1 MNISELVGDKLPE
14 IKKVLFGSD
23 DTTETVETTEE
34 AAVEAAFLDAKLVD
48 GTIVRVEPA
57 VEVGASVKVI
67 DEAANEID
75 APDGDHE
82 LEDGTI
88 IRTEGA
94 VIVEVM
100 APEAEEEEV
109 EAEED
114 EKEKEEMASE
124 ESTEEEDVDVD
135 VKMAAIAA
143 DIVAAHNFASAEVVE
158 GINSR
163 FDEMEKAIGMITDIV
178 EKMAAKPSVEPTKKV
193 NNPFAKATSDA
204 DIVEKMRKA
213 LKK

>member
-14 IKKVLFGSD
+14 IKKVLFGTD
-23 DTTETVETTEE
+23 DTTEVETTEE
-34 AAVEAAFLDAKLVD
+34 AAVEAAFLDAKLID

-57 VEVGASVKVI
+57 VEVGAVVKVI

-82 LEDGTI
+82 MEDGTI

-100 APEAEEEEV
+100 APEVEEEVEEEEV
-109 EAEED
+109 EAE

-124 ESTEEEDVDVD
+124 DVD
-135 VKMAAIAA
+135 VKMSAIAA
-143 DIVAAHNFASAEVVE
+143 DVLAAHNFASAEAIE

-193 NNPFAKATSDA
+193 NNPFAKTTSEA

>member
-1 MNISELVGDKLPE
+1 MNISELVGNKLPE
-14 IKKVLFGSD
+14 IKKILFG
-23 DTTETVETTEE
+23 TEVEET
-34 AAVEAAFLDAKLVD
+34 VEAAFLDAKLVD

-67 DEAANEID
+67 DEEANEID

-100 APEAEEEEV
+100 APEAEEEDSEEEV
-109 EAEED
+109 EAE
-114 EKEKEEMASE
+114 EKEKEEMAAE
-124 ESTEEEDVDVD
+124 EVDVD
-135 VKMAAIAA
+135 VKMSAIAA
-143 DIVAAHNFASAEVVE
+143 DVIAAHNFASAEAIE
-158 GINSR
+158 GINTR

-193 NNPFAKATSDA
+193 NNPFAKANSQEDL
-204 DIVEKMRKA
+204 VEKMKKV

>member
-23 DTTETVETTEE
+23 DTTTEVETTEE
-34 AAVEAAFLDAKLVD
+34 AVEAAFLDAKLVD

-67 DEAANEID
+67 DEEANEID

-100 APEAEEEEV
+100 APEVEEEEV
-109 EAEED
+109 EAED
-114 EKEKEEMASE
+114 EKEKEEMAAE
-124 ESTEEEDVDVD
+124 ETAEEEVDVE

-143 DIVAAHNFASAEVVE
+143 DVIAAESFASADAVDA
-158 GINSR
+158 INTR
-163 FDEMEKAIGMITDIV
+163 FDEMEKAIGLITDIV

-193 NNPFAKATSDA
+193 NNPFAKANSQEEL
-204 DIVEKMRKA
+204 VEKMRKA

>member
-1 MNISELVGDKLPE
+1 MNISELVGKKLPE
-14 IKKVLFGSD
+14 IKKILFR
-23 DTTETVETTEE
+23 TEE
-34 AAVEAAFLDAKLVD
+34 DEPVEAAFIDGKLVD

-57 VEVGASVKVI
+57 VEVGAVVKVI

-100 APEAEEEEV
+100 APEAEEEESEEEEV
-109 EAEED
+109 EAE

-124 ESTEEEDVDVD
+124 DVD
-135 VKMAAIAA
+135 VKMSAIAA
-143 DIVAAHNFASAEVVE
+143 DVLAAHNFASAEAIE
-158 GINSR
+158 GINTR
-163 FDEMEKAIGMITDIV
+163 FDEMEKAIGLITDIV

-193 NNPFAKATSDA
+193 NNPFAKANSQEDL
-204 DIVEKMRKA
+204 VEKMRKA

>member
-48 GTIVRVEPA
+48 GSIVRVEPA
-57 VEVGASVKVI
+57 VEVGAVVKVI

-82 LEDGTI
+82 MEDGTI

-100 APEAEEEEV
+100 APESEEEEVEEEV

-124 ESTEEEDVDVD
+124 VDDVD

-158 GINSR
+158 GINTR

-193 NNPFAKATSDA
+193 NNPFAKADNA
-204 DIVEKMRKA
+204 DEMVERMRKV
-213 LKK
+213 LKSK

>member
-14 IKKVLFGSD
+14 IKKVLFGTD
-23 DTTETVETTEE
+23 DTTKEVETTEE

-57 VEVGASVKVI
+57 VEVGAVVKVI

-100 APEAEEEEV
+100 APEAEEEDSEEEEV
-109 EAEED
+109 EAE

-124 ESTEEEDVDVD
+124 DIDVDVT
-135 VKMAAIAA
+135 MSAIAA
-143 DIVAAHNFASAEVVE
+143 DVIAAHNFASAEVVE

>member
-14 IKKVLFGSD
+14 IKKVLFGTD
-23 DTTETVETTEE
+23 DTTTEVETTEE

-109 EAEED
+109 EEEVEAED

-124 ESTEEEDVDVD
+124 VDAVD

-143 DIVAAHNFASAEVVE
+143 DIVAAHNFASVEAVE

-193 NNPFAKATSDA
+193 NNPFAKVTSDA
-204 DIVEKMRKA
+204 DVVEKMRKA

>member
-14 IKKVLFGSD
+14 IKKVLFGTD
-23 DTTETVETTEE
+23 DTTTEVETTEE
-34 AAVEAAFLDAKLVD
+34 AVEAAFLDAKLVD

-57 VEVGASVKVI
+57 VEVGAVVKVI

-100 APEAEEEEV
+100 APEAEEEESEEEV

-124 ESTEEEDVDVD
+124 DVD
-135 VKMAAIAA
+135 VKMSAIAA
-143 DIVAAHNFASAEVVE
+143 DVLAAHNFASAEAVE
-158 GINSR
+158 AINTR

-193 NNPFAKATSDA
+193 NNPFAKTTSEA

>member
-1 MNISELVGDKLPE
+1 MNISELVGNKLPE
-14 IKKVLFGSD
+14 IKKVLFGTD

-100 APEAEEEEV
+100 APEAEEEV
-109 EAEED
+109 EAE

-124 ESTEEEDVDVD
+124 DVE
-135 VKMAAIAA
+135 VKMSAIAA
-143 DIVAAHNFASAEVVE
+143 DVLAAHNFASAEAIE

-193 NNPFAKATSDA
+193 NNPFAKANSQEEL
-204 DIVEKMRKA
+204 VEKMRKA

>member
-1 MNISELVGDKLPE
+1 MNISELVGNKLPE
-14 IKKVLFGSD
+14 IKKILFGSEAE
-23 DTTETVETTEE
+23 ET
-34 AAVEAAFLDAKLVD
+34 VEAAFIDGKLVD

-100 APEAEEEEV
+100 APEAEEEDSEAEV
-109 EAEED
+109 EAE
-114 EKEKEEMASE
+114 EKEKEEMAAE
-124 ESTEEEDVDVD
+124 EVDVD
-135 VKMAAIAA
+135 VKMSAIAA
-143 DIVAAHNFASAEVVE
+143 DVIAAHNFASAEAIE
-158 GINSR
+158 GINTR

>member
-14 IKKVLFGSD
+14 IKKLLFGSD

-57 VEVGASVKVI
+57 VEVGAVVKVI

-100 APEAEEEEV
+100 APEAEEEESEEEV
-109 EAEED
+109 EAE

-124 ESTEEEDVDVD
+124 DVD
-135 VKMAAIAA
+135 VKMSAIAA
-143 DIVAAHNFASAEVVE
+143 DVIAAHNFASAEAIE

-193 NNPFAKATSDA
+193 NNPFAKADNA
-204 DIVEKMRKA
+204 DEMVERMRKV
-213 LKK
+213 LKSK

>member
-1 MNISELVGDKLPE
+1 MNISELVGNKLPE
-14 IKKVLFGSD
+14 IKKILFG
-23 DTTETVETTEE
+23 TEAEET
-34 AAVEAAFLDAKLVD
+34 VEAAFIDGKLLD

-94 VIVEVM
+94 VIVEVL
-100 APEAEEEEV
+100 APEVEEEESEEEV
-109 EAEED
+109 EAE

-124 ESTEEEDVDVD
+124 DVDVD
-135 VKMAAIAA
+135 VKMSAIAA
-143 DIVAAHNFASAEVVE
+143 DVIAAHNFASAESIE
-158 GINSR
+158 GINTR

-193 NNPFAKATSDA
+193 NNPFAKANSQEDL
-204 DIVEKMRKA
+204 VEKMRKV

>member
-14 IKKVLFGSD
+14 IKKLLFGSD

-34 AAVEAAFLDAKLVD
+34 AVEAAFLDAKLVD

-57 VEVGASVKVI
+57 VEVGAVVKVI

-100 APEAEEEEV
+100 APEAEEEESEEEV
-109 EAEED
+109 EAE

-124 ESTEEEDVDVD
+124 DVDL
-135 VKMAAIAA
+135 KMSAIAA
-143 DIVAAHNFASAEVVE
+143 DVLAAHNFASAEAIE

-193 NNPFAKATSDA
+193 NNPFAKADNA
-204 DIVEKMRKA
+204 DEMVERMRKV
-213 LKK
+213 LKSK

>member
-14 IKKVLFGSD
+14 IKNLLFG
-23 DTTETVETTEE
+23 TEATEATEE
-34 AAVEAAFLDAKLVD
+34 AVEAAFLDAKLVD
-48 GTIVRVEPA
+48 GTIVRIEPA
-57 VEVGASVKVI
+57 VEVGAVVKVI

-94 VIVEVM
+94 VVVEVM
-100 APEAEEEEV
+100 APEVEEEGPEAEAEEV
-109 EAEED
+109 E
-114 EKEKEEMASE
+114 EEMASE
-124 ESTEEEDVDVD
+124 ESTEEDVDVD

-143 DIVAAHNFASAEVVE
+143 DVVAAEKFASAEAVE
-158 GINSR
+158 AINTR

-193 NNPFAKATSDA
+193 NNPFSKATTDA
-204 DIVEKMRKA
+204 DLVEKMKKA

>member
-1 MNISELVGDKLPE
+1 MNISELVGNKLPE
-14 IKKVLFGSD
+14 IKKILFG
-23 DTTETVETTEE
+23 TEAEET
-34 AAVEAAFLDAKLVD
+34 VEAAFIDGKLVD

-94 VIVEVM
+94 IIVEVLE
-100 APEAEEEEV
+100 PEAEEEEV

-114 EKEKEEMASE
+114 EKEKEEMAS
-124 ESTEEEDVDVD
+124 EDVDVD

-158 GINSR
+158 GINTR

-193 NNPFAKATSDA
+193 NNPFAKANSQEDL
-204 DIVEKMRKA
+204 VEKMKKV

>member
-1 MNISELVGDKLPE
+1 MPE
-14 IKKVLFGSD
+14 IKKILFG
-23 DTTETVETTEE
+23 TEAEET
-34 AAVEAAFLDAKLVD
+34 VEAAFIDGKLVD

-94 VIVEVM
+94 IIVEVL
-100 APEAEEEEV
+100 APEAEEEESEEEV
-109 EAEED
+109 EAE

-124 ESTEEEDVDVD
+124 EVDVDVD
-135 VKMAAIAA
+135 VKMSAIAA
-143 DIVAAHNFASAEVVE
+143 DVIAAHNFASAEAIE
-158 GINSR
+158 GINTR

-193 NNPFAKATSDA
+193 NNPFAKANSQEDL
-204 DIVEKMRKA
+204 VEKMKKV

>member
-14 IKKVLFGSD
+14 IKKVLFGTD
-23 DTTETVETTEE
+23 DTTTEVETTEE

-88 IRTEGA
+88 IRTEGGF
-94 VIVEVM
+94 IVEVM
-100 APEAEEEEV
+100 APEAEEEVEEEV
-109 EAEED
+109 EAED
-114 EKEKEEMASE
+114 EKEKEEMAS
-124 ESTEEEDVDVD
+124 EDVDVD

-193 NNPFAKATSDA
+193 NNPFAKTTSEA

>member
-1 MNISELVGDKLPE
+1 MNISELVGNKLPE
-14 IKKVLFGSD
+14 IKKVLFGTD
-23 DTTETVETTEE
+23 DTTTEVETTEE
-34 AAVEAAFLDAKLVD
+34 AVEAAFLDAKLVD

-100 APEAEEEEV
+100 APEAEEEVEEEV

-114 EKEKEEMASE
+114 EKEKEEMAS
-124 ESTEEEDVDVD
+124 EDVDVD

-158 GINSR
+158 GINTR

-193 NNPFAKATSDA
+193 NNPFAKADNA
-204 DIVEKMRKA
+204 DEMVERMRKV
-213 LKK
+213 LKSK

>member
-14 IKKVLFGSD
+14 IKKVLFGTD
-23 DTTETVETTEE
+23 DTTEVETTEE
-34 AAVEAAFLDAKLVD
+34 AAVEAAFIDSKLVD

-57 VEVGASVKVI
+57 VEVGAVVKVI

-82 LEDGTI
+82 MEDGTI

-109 EAEED
+109 EEEEVEAE

-124 ESTEEEDVDVD
+124 DIDVD
-135 VKMAAIAA
+135 VKMSAIAA
-143 DIVAAHNFASAEVVE
+143 DVIAAHNFASAEVVE

-193 NNPFAKATSDA
+193 NNPFAKANSQEEL
-204 DIVEKMRKA
+204 VEKMRKA

>member
-14 IKKVLFGSD
+14 IKKVLFGTD
-23 DTTETVETTEE
+23 DTTTEVETTEE

-82 LEDGTI
+82 MEDGTI

-100 APEAEEEEV
+100 APEAEEEVEEEV

-124 ESTEEEDVDVD
+124 DIDVD

-193 NNPFAKATSDA
+193 NNPFAKAASDA

>member
-1 MNISELVGDKLPE
+1 MNISELVGNKLPE

-23 DTTETVETTEE
+23 DTTTETVETTEE

-57 VEVGASVKVI
+57 VEVGAVVKVI

-100 APEAEEEEV
+100 APEAEEEVEEEV

-114 EKEKEEMASE
+114 EKEKEEMAS
-124 ESTEEEDVDVD
+124 EDVDVD

-143 DIVAAHNFASAEVVE
+143 DIVACC
-158 GINSR
+158 
-163 FDEMEKAIGMITDIV
+163 
-178 EKMAAKPSVEPTKKV
+178 
-193 NNPFAKATSDA
+193 
-204 DIVEKMRKA
+204 
-213 LKK
+213 

>member
-1 MNISELVGDKLPE
+1 MNISELVGNKLPE
-14 IKKVLFGSD
+14 IKKILFG
-23 DTTETVETTEE
+23 TEAEET
-34 AAVEAAFLDAKLVD
+34 VEAAFIDGKLVD

-94 VIVEVM
+94 IIVEVL
-100 APEAEEEEV
+100 APEAEEEESEEEV
-109 EAEED
+109 EAE

-124 ESTEEEDVDVD
+124 EVDVDVD
-135 VKMAAIAA
+135 VKMSAIAA
-143 DIVAAHNFASAEVVE
+143 DVIAAHNFASAEAIE
-158 GINSR
+158 GINTR

-193 NNPFAKATSDA
+193 NNPFAKANSQEDL
-204 DIVEKMRKA
+204 VEKMKKV

>member
-14 IKKVLFGSD
+14 IKKLLFGSD
-23 DTTETVETTEE
+23 DTTETVETTE
-34 AAVEAAFLDAKLVD
+34 AAVEAAFIDGKLVD

-57 VEVGASVKVI
+57 VEVGAVVKVI

-109 EAEED
+109 EEEEVEAED

-124 ESTEEEDVDVD
+124 DVD
-135 VKMAAIAA
+135 VKMSAIAA
-143 DIVAAHNFASAEVVE
+143 DVLAAHNFASAEAIE

-193 NNPFAKATSDA
+193 NNPFAKADNA
-204 DIVEKMRKA
+204 DEMVERMRKV
-213 LKK
+213 LKSK

>member
-14 IKKVLFGSD
+14 IKKLLFGSD
-23 DTTETVETTEE
+23 DTTGTVETTEE

-57 VEVGASVKVI
+57 VEVGAVVKVI

-100 APEAEEEEV
+100 APEAEEEESEEEV
-109 EAEED
+109 EAE

-124 ESTEEEDVDVD
+124 DVDL
-135 VKMAAIAA
+135 KMSAIAA
-143 DIVAAHNFASAEVVE
+143 DVLAAHNFASAEAIE

-193 NNPFAKATSDA
+193 NNPFAKANNQEDL
-204 DIVEKMRKA
+204 VEKMKKV

>member
-34 AAVEAAFLDAKLVD
+34 AAVEASFLDGKLVD

-100 APEAEEEEV
+100 APEAEEEEEV

-124 ESTEEEDVDVD
+124 DVDVD

-143 DIVAAHNFASAEVVE
+143 DVVAAHNFASAEVVE

-163 FDEMEKAIGMITDIV
+163 FDEMEKAIGIITDIV

-193 NNPFAKATSDA
+193 NNPFAKADNA
-204 DIVEKMRKA
+204 DEMVERMRKV
-213 LKK
+213 LKSK

>member
-1 MNISELVGDKLPE
+1 MNISELVGNKLPE

-109 EAEED
+109 EAED
-114 EKEKEEMASE
+114 EKEKEEMAS
-124 ESTEEEDVDVD
+124 EDVDVD

-143 DIVAAHNFASAEVVE
+143 DVIAAHSFASAEVVE

-193 NNPFAKATSDA
+193 NNPFAKTTSEA

>member
-1 MNISELVGDKLPE
+1 MNISELVGNKLPE

-34 AAVEAAFLDAKLVD
+34 AVEAAFLDAKLVD

-57 VEVGASVKVI
+57 VEVGAVVKVI

-100 APEAEEEEV
+100 APEAEEEESEEEV
-109 EAEED
+109 EAE

-124 ESTEEEDVDVD
+124 DVD
-135 VKMAAIAA
+135 VKMSAIAA
-143 DIVAAHNFASAEVVE
+143 DVIAAHNFASAEAIE

-193 NNPFAKATSDA
+193 NNPFAKADNA
-204 DIVEKMRKA
+204 DEMVERMRKV
-213 LKK
+213 LKSK

>member
-1 MNISELVGDKLPE
+1 MNISELVGNKLPE
-14 IKKVLFGSD
+14 IKKILFGSEAE
-23 DTTETVETTEE
+23 ET
-34 AAVEAAFLDAKLVD
+34 VEAAFIDGKLVD

-94 VIVEVM
+94 IIVEVL
-100 APEAEEEEV
+100 APEAEEEDSEEEV
-109 EAEED
+109 EAE

-124 ESTEEEDVDVD
+124 DVDVD
-135 VKMAAIAA
+135 VKMSAIAA
-143 DIVAAHNFASAEVVE
+143 DVIAAHNFASADAIE
-158 GINSR
+158 GINTR

-193 NNPFAKATSDA
+193 NNPFAKANSQEDL
-204 DIVEKMRKA
+204 VEKMKKV

>member
-34 AAVEAAFLDAKLVD
+34 AVEAAFLDAKLVD

-57 VEVGASVKVI
+57 VEVGAVVKVI

-100 APEAEEEEV
+100 APEAEEEEEEEEV
-109 EAEED
+109 EAEEKD
-114 EKEKEEMASE
+114 KEEM
-124 ESTEEEDVDVD
+124 STEDVDVD

-193 NNPFAKATSDA
+193 NNPFAKANSQEEL
-204 DIVEKMRKA
+204 VEKMRKA

>member
-1 MNISELVGDKLPE
+1 MNISELVGNKLPE

-34 AAVEAAFLDAKLVD
+34 AAVEAAFLDSKLVD

-57 VEVGASVKVI
+57 VEVGAVVKVI

-100 APEAEEEEV
+100 APEAEEEESEEEV
-109 EAEED
+109 EAE

-124 ESTEEEDVDVD
+124 DVD
-135 VKMAAIAA
+135 VKMSAIAA
-143 DIVAAHNFASAEVVE
+143 DVLAAHNFASAEAIE

-193 NNPFAKATSDA
+193 NNPFAKADNA
-204 DIVEKMRKA
+204 DEMVERMRKV
-213 LKK
+213 LKSK

>member
-1 MNISELVGDKLPE
+1 MNISELVGNKLPE
-14 IKKVLFGSD
+14 IKKILFGSEAE
-23 DTTETVETTEE
+23 ET
-34 AAVEAAFLDAKLVD
+34 VEAAFIDGKLVD

-94 VIVEVM
+94 VIVEVL
-100 APEAEEEEV
+100 APEAEEEESEEEV
-109 EAEED
+109 EAE

-124 ESTEEEDVDVD
+124 EVDVD
-135 VKMAAIAA
+135 VKMSAIAA
-143 DIVAAHNFASAEVVE
+143 DVLAAHNFASAEAIE
-158 GINSR
+158 GINTR

-193 NNPFAKATSDA
+193 NNPFAKANNQEDL
-204 DIVEKMRKA
+204 VEKMKKV